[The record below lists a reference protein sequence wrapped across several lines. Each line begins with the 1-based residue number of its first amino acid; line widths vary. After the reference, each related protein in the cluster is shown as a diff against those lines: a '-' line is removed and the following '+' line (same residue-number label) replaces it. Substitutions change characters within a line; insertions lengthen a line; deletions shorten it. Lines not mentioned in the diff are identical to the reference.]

1 MHSYDS
7 GDRLSQS
14 MMKKLLD
21 ESKFGG
27 KKRRDTAPAAVGGER
42 SPPNINQDA
51 VYVDGQELK
60 IDEND
65 NDAAK
70 LRIGTTELSNN
81 DNQPLDTGT
90 GVSINTTL
98 ISP

>member
-27 KKRRDTAPAAVGGER
+27 KKRRDTAPAAVGER
-42 SPPNINQDA
+42 SPPAINQDT
-51 VYVDGQELK
+51 VYVDGQELR